1 MDGTAAAFLRSR
13 PEVAI
18 VLGTNEIA
26 SAVAIH
32 LHRAGYAVV
41 MSHDAAPPVIRRR
54 MAFHDALWGDPAP
67 VEGLEAVPVERVSE
81 LFAIFT
87 HGGRL
92 AITRMGL
99 VELMVIAP
107 FALLIDARMD
117 KYAVKPDLR
126 HLADV
131 TIGLGPGFAIGRN
144 CDVAVETHPR
154 LTGQVVAQGE
164 TQAGDRVSRRLG
176 NSGAERFVYAGL
188 PGRWHT
194 AHSIGSRVF
203 RGMVLGHLE
212 RTPVLAPLDGVLRG
226 LARDGIEVP
235 GGVKLLEIDPRNRWQ
250 ARFTGMDERGRA
262 IAEATLAAARAHRAP
277 APLH

>member
-13 PEVAI
+13 PDVAI

-26 SAVAIH
+26 SAVAVH

-41 MSHDAAPPVIRRR
+41 MSHDAAPPVIRRG

-81 LFAIFT
+81 LFPILA
-87 HGGRL
+87 GPRRL

-107 FALLIDARMD
+107 FVLLIDARMD

-126 HLADV
+126 HLATL
-131 TIGLGPGFAIGRN
+131 TIGLGPGFSIGLN
-144 CDVAVETHPR
+144 CDVAVETHPER
-154 LTGQVVAQGE
+154 TGHLVREGE
-164 TQAGDRVSRRLG
+164 TQAGDRVARHLG
-176 NSGAERFVYAGL
+176 GAGAERFVYASL

-194 AHSIGSRVF
+194 AHTIGTRVF
-203 RGMVLGHLE
+203 RGMVLGHLD

-226 LARDGIEVP
+226 LVRDGIEVP
-235 GGVKLLEIDPRNRWQ
+235 GGVKLLEIDPRDRWQ
-250 ARFTGMDERGRA
+250 VRFTGMDERGRA
-262 IAEATLAAARAHRAP
+262 IAEATLAAATAHCAP
-277 APLH
+277 AHLQ